1 MAGMITPSADPLRH
15 CYTLAFAPMGL
26 NNRANYR
33 IQDFSERR
41 HLEDNAQP
49 GAERY
54 AGRDLQC
61 QSDSLAS

>member
-1 MAGMITPSADPLRH
+1 
-15 CYTLAFAPMGL
+15 MGL
-26 NNRANYR
+26 NNRAYYR
-33 IQDFSERR
+33 IQDFSERG